1 MGLMRSI
8 FKAIGND
15 LCMTAH
21 RYNHEYQKNFDNL
34 KKESLYLSNTI
45 MFDMLAYYDKNNAL

>member
-1 MGLMRSI
+1 
-8 FKAIGND
+8 
-15 LCMTAH
+15 MTSH

-34 KKESLYLSNTI
+34 KKESLQLSSTI

>member
-8 FKAIGND
+8 FKAIGGD

-21 RYNHEYQKNFDNL
+21 RYNHEYQKNFEML
-34 KKESLYLSNTI
+34 KKESLQLSSTI
-45 MFDMLAYYDKNNAL
+45 MFDMLAYFDKNNAL